1 MLTVVIDSLTENWKM
16 IIIFYTLE
24 FSLIGSLLGK
34 LNQITSSKARG
45 RIFHYLGSGGYGGA
59 SGSLAMVSEAE
70 RTARQKARYNRRNV
84 GHQYAFAKTDVT
96 SGWVPNDTDLAAA
109 WALDRTVTT
118 AETSAR
124 GHHRVDSELAKNG
137 EEWSLS
143 DCSANAGRGK
153 AAGTVPPVPS
163 AVAKATLRTAQ
174 QEAEW
179 LLGEHKARQHRRRR
193 WHVCRWWCG
202 RTWRPSL
209 RGVHLI

>member
-1 MLTVVIDSLTENWKM
+1 M
-16 IIIFYTLE
+16 INYFFYTLV
-24 FSLIGSLLGK
+24 FFLVGNLLGK

-45 RIFHYLGSGGYGGA
+45 RIFHYLGSGGYRGA

-84 GHQYAFAKTDVT
+84 GHQYAFAKTDMT

-118 AETSAR
+118 AKM
-124 GHHRVDSELAKNG
+124 SELAKNG

-163 AVAKATLRTAQ
+163 AVAKATIRTAQ

-179 LLGEHKARQHRRRR
+179 LLGEHKARQHRRR
-193 WHVCRWWCG
+193 
-202 RTWRPSL
+202 
-209 RGVHLI
+209 